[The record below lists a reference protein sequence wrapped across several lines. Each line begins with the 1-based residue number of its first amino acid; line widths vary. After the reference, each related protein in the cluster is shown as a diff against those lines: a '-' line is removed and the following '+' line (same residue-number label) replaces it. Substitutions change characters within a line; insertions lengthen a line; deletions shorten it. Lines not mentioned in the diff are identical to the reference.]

1 MTLKIKDVPLEDL
14 TITEIAK
21 LLSEDHEINKQ
32 RSYVEFLET
41 KLYEAEMKI
50 RVLKSKMKKG
60 ES

>member
-50 RVLKSKMKKG
+50 RVLKVK
-60 ES
+60 